1 MATEHETQLYEY
13 ALLHPATMNE
23 VARYD
28 TPEEAH
34 DAAEYSRTQL
44 RTNVIV
50 RQIKAGSGE
59 VCLGVSDD

>member
-1 MATEHETQLYEY
+1 MPSRDAAYEY

-34 DAAEYSRTQL
+34 NAAEYSRTQL

-50 RQIKAGSGE
+50 RQVKAGSGE
-59 VCLGVSDD
+59 VCLGIEDDRG